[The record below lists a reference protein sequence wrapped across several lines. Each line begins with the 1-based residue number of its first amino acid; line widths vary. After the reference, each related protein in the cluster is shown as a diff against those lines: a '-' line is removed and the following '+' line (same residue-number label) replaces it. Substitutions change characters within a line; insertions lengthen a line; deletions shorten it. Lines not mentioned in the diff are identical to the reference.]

1 MFEAPPPNLSA
12 ILSAARQ
19 RIFDDG
25 YKAGYDAGY
34 RAAVDALLEEFPGDK
49 VSDPSIVDH
58 QVSSGSDTTREQA
71 RQSHYSGTAIAVTA
85 SGRAAP
91 GSIKNL
97 VRSFVLTADKP
108 VTEADFARRHP
119 DVLRPSRYMAFRTL
133 RQEGVIAKQDG
144 RWVPAP
150 AGAAKPDAGA
160 SGPDQPTDS
169 GGSGD

>member
-1 MFEAPPPNLSA
+1 MIETPPSNLAA

-25 YKAGYDAGY
+25 YKAGYAAGY
-34 RAAVDALLEEFPGDK
+34 RAAVDALLQGYHPDDL
-49 VSDPSIVDH
+49 VSDASIVSLTSVSIGETEEH
-58 QVSSGSDTTREQA
+58 AQQHSSGRTL
-71 RQSHYSGTAIAVTA
+71 IPVTA

-97 VRSFVLTADKP
+97 VRAFVLTADKP
-108 VTEADFARRHP
+108 VAESDFARQYP

-133 RQEGVIAKQDG
+133 HQEGVIAKQDG
-144 RWVPAP
+144 RWVPAL
-150 AGAAKPDAGA
+150 AGAVKPDAGA
-160 SGPDQPTDS
+160 SGPDQPPDL